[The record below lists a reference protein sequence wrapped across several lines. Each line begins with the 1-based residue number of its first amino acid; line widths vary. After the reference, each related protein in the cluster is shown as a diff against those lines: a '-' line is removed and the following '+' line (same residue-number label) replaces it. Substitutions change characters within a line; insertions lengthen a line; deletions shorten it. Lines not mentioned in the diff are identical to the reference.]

1 MPSKDDFVAELDRV
15 LSEATLRDLR
25 VIDVNARWLHRR
37 LGGYPG
43 RKHAMPTCCDVLYGE
58 MKVGDEIL
66 SRPPKGRGATLTFRY
81 RLTRQR

>member
-1 MPSKDDFVAELDRV
+1 MPTTDDFVAELNRV
-15 LSEATLRDLR
+15 LSEAASRDLP
-25 VIDVNARWLHRR
+25 VTDVNAGWLHRR

-81 RLTRQR
+81 RLPRQR